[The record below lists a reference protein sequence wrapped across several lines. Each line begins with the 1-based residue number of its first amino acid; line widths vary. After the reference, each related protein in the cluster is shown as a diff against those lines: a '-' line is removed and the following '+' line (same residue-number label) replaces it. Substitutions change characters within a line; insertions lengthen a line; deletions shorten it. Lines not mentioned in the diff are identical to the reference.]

1 MDERAEFVKALA
13 EVSNAKDMKQLEQII
28 TKLGESKLTNLYKQ
42 FKSDKKGL
50 KKLYDSYMNNIQ
62 FAQLGAKLD
71 YINRLNGKCPEG
83 YEIESFSKG
92 GCVKCKKAQK
102 SDVIERFKSEK
113 CGGKMK
119 KKKKEDGGTLNCS
132 GGKVR
137 FGCGGKAKKKTSKK
151 EDGGRVSLKKSTYKD
166 NEEMGEVQETRH
178 WSDGTTSERISTEGG
193 TVYIGRD
200 KRKVGITNVPNDK
213 QNFIADSLR
222 ITDWSKKTAPKLKKR
237 KFGGIL

>member
-1 MDERAEFVKALA
+1 
-13 EVSNAKDMKQLEQII
+13 
-28 TKLGESKLTNLYKQ
+28 
-42 FKSDKKGL
+42 
-50 KKLYDSYMNNIQ
+50 
-62 FAQLGAKLD
+62 
-71 YINRLNGKCPEG
+71 
-83 YEIESFSKG
+83 
-92 GCVKCKKAQK
+92 
-102 SDVIERFKSEK
+102 
-113 CGGKMK
+113 MK

>member
-113 CGGKMK
+113 
-119 KKKKEDGGTLNCS
+119 
-132 GGKVR
+132 
-137 FGCGGKAKKKTSKK
+137 
-151 EDGGRVSLKKSTYKD
+151 
-166 NEEMGEVQETRH
+166 
-178 WSDGTTSERISTEGG
+178 
-193 TVYIGRD
+193 
-200 KRKVGITNVPNDK
+200 
-213 QNFIADSLR
+213 
-222 ITDWSKKTAPKLKKR
+222 
-237 KFGGIL
+237 